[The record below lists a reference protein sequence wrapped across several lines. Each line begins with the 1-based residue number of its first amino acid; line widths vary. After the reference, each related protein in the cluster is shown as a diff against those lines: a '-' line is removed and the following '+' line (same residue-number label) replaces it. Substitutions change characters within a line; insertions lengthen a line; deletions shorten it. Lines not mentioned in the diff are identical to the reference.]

1 MASTLVP
8 GLSGAPCV
16 AYQEIIVWVT
26 SCGWNEPPLIP
37 HSVRGALGFDT
48 SASTVLVA
56 PCSRSKASW
65 ATGWAAQLAWRAAQ
79 AGTATG
85 LGSMLGDGD
94 GLGLSA
100 GLGLG
105 LGLGLG
111 DVWVGDGVE
120 DGARGPLG
128 VQPASAS
135 RDARTI
141 TPFLTG
147 GWNERG
153 HGRVTG
159 VSAGRKVAQD
169 NRSGPR

>member
-1 MASTLVP
+1 MAITLVP

-37 HSVRGALGFDT
+37 HRVRGALGFET

-56 PCSRSKASW
+56 PWSRSNASW
-65 ATGWAAQLAWRAAQ
+65 ATGWAAQVAWRAAQ
-79 AGTATG
+79 SGTAAG
-85 LGSMLGDGD
+85 LGSMLGEGD

-111 DVWVGDGVE
+111 DACVGEGVE
-120 DGARGPLG
+120 GGARGPLA
-128 VQPASAS
+128 VQAASAS
-135 RDARTI
+135 RDARTS
-141 TPFLTG
+141 TPFLMG
-147 GWNERG
+147 SWNERG

-159 VSAGRKVAQD
+159 VSAGR
-169 NRSGPR
+169 